1 MDRSPEG
8 AEGTTILV
16 TGGTGNTGR
25 PLTETLRAR
34 GAHVRVASRRPGPG
48 GVPFDWAAPGTHARA
63 LAGVEVLYLVPPLMT
78 LDPMPMAGPFLR
90 AARAAGVRRV
100 VLLGSL
106 AELRGA
112 RSVAEL
118 GEAVRSFPEWAV
130 LRPSGFMQNF
140 TGTHPVAV
148 GIRERG
154 EIRSATGEGRLGW
167 IDAADIAA
175 VAAEV
180 LSEPG
185 PVADEHVLTGPESF
199 GYTEAAAVIAE
210 ATGRP
215 VRHTLTPAAELVRRN
230 LDAGMP
236 EPFAAALV
244 GVDAAIARGK
254 EDRVTDTVHRLTG
267 RPPRAF
273 ADFVRARPGE
283 WSAR

>member
-1 MDRSPEG
+1 MDRTPEG
-8 AEGTTILV
+8 TEDMRILV

-34 GAHVRVASRRPGPG
+34 GAHVRTASRRPGPG
-48 GVPFDWAAPGTHARA
+48 GVPFDWADPGTHARA
-63 LAGVEVLYLVPPLMT
+63 LDGARALYLVPPPLT
-78 LDPMPMAGPFLR
+78 LDPMPLAGPFLA

-106 AELRGA
+106 ARLPGTPG
-112 RSVAEL
+112 VAEL

-140 TGTHPVAV
+140 TGPHPVAA

-154 EIRSATGEGRLGW
+154 EIRSATGEGKLGW

-180 LSEPG
+180 LLSPG
-185 PVADEHVLTGPESF
+185 PVAGEHVLTGPESF
-199 GYTEAAAVIAE
+199 GYTRAAEVISE

-215 VRHTLTPAAELVRRN
+215 VRHTPAPAAELVRRN

-236 EPFAAALV
+236 EPFASALV
-244 GVDAAIARGK
+244 GVDADIAGGG

-273 ADFVRARPGE
+273 ADFVRARPRE
-283 WSAR
+283 WSAT

>member
-8 AEGTTILV
+8 AAGTTILV

-34 GAHVRVASRRPGPG
+34 GAHVRVASRRPGPD
-48 GVPFDWAAPGTHARA
+48 GVPFDWADPTTHARA
-63 LAGVEVLYLVPPLMT
+63 LAGAQALYLVPPLMT
-78 LDPMPMAGPFLR
+78 LDPMPMAGPFLG

-106 AELRGA
+106 AQLPGA
-112 RSVAEL
+112 PGVAEL

-140 TGTHPVAV
+140 TGAHPVAA

-180 LSEPG
+180 LSAPG
-185 PVADEHVLTGPESF
+185 PVADEHVLTGPESL
-199 GYTEAAAVIAE
+199 GYTEAAAIIAE

-244 GVDAAIARGK
+244 GVDADIARGS

-267 RPPRAF
+267 RPPRTF
-273 ADFVRARPGE
+273 ADFVRARRGE
-283 WSAR
+283 WSAG

>member
-1 MDRSPEG
+1 M
-8 AEGTTILV
+8 TVLI

-25 PLTETLRAR
+25 PLAETLRSR
-34 GAHVRVASRRPGPG
+34 GADVRVASRRPGPG
-48 GVPFDWAAPGTHARA
+48 GVPFDWADPGTHARA
-63 LAGVEVLYLVPPLMT
+63 LAGAEALYLVPPPLT
-78 LDPMPMAGPFLR
+78 VDPMPAAGPFLA

-106 AELRGA
+106 AELPGVPGA
-112 RSVAEL
+112 AEL
-118 GEAVRSFPEWAV
+118 GRAVRSFPEWAV

-140 TGTHPVAV
+140 TGAHPVAA

-154 EIRSATGEGRLGW
+154 EIRSATGGGRLGW
-167 IDAADIAA
+167 IDSADIAA

-180 LSEPG
+180 LTAPG
-185 PVADEHVLTGPESF
+185 PVADDHVLTGPESF

-210 ATGRP
+210 AVGRP
-215 VRHTLTPAAELVRRN
+215 VRHTPAPVAELVRRN

-236 EPFAAALV
+236 EPFASALV
-244 GVDAAIARGK
+244 GVDSGIARGD

-273 ADFVRARPGE
+273 ADFVRAHRKE
-283 WSAR
+283 WSAA